1 MFCYLGEGSSF
12 IHFLNGRI
20 VVYSKGKIM
29 KTAIAYLRCS
39 TSEQG
44 KSGLGLD
51 AQLEAVRLF
60 AAAEDYDIVEVVREV
75 ASGKLCL
82 EGRPALRSAL
92 ARAKTLRCPILVSKL
107 DRLSREVSFVSGLM
121 KQRVPFV
128 VAELG
133 TDTDPFLLH
142 LFAALSE
149 KERKMIGARTRAALA
164 VLKARG
170 VMLGN
175 RTNLPEAQALG
186 RATNATKA
194 AAFRDRML
202 PIVAGYRSQGL
213 TLAAIA
219 AELNKHGIKTA
230 HGGEW
235 HQPTISRL
243 LKAQ

>member
-1 MFCYLGEGSSF
+1 MKKA
-12 IHFLNGRI
+12 I
-20 VVYSKGKIM
+20 V
-29 KTAIAYLRCS
+29 YLRCS

-51 AQLEAVRLF
+51 AQLEAVRQF
-60 AAAEDYDIVEVVREV
+60 AAAEDYNIVEVVREV
-75 ASGKLCL
+75 ASGKLGL
-82 EGRPALRSAL
+82 EGRPALRGAL
-92 ARAKTLRCPILVSKL
+92 ARAKTLHCPILVSKL
-107 DRLSREVSFVSGLM
+107 DRLSREVNFVSGLM

-170 VMLGN
+170 VALGN

-186 RATNATKA
+186 RASNAAKA
-194 AAFRDRML
+194 AAFRDKML
-202 PIVAGYRSQGL
+202 PIIAGYRSGGMSL
-213 TLAAIA
+213 TAVAV
-219 AELNKHGIKTA
+219 ELNKHGIKTA
-230 HGGEW
+230 YGGEW

-243 LKAQ
+243 LKVRMP